1 MNVYSKPI
9 LNGHV
14 PGFQT
19 AADGIIEIRAILIN
33 IVHCFEIILYR
44 VIRQFVISVGY
55 FQA

>member
-1 MNVYSKPI
+1 MNVYSQPI